1 MARRARIEARG
12 DDSDVISGF
21 LRSKAGV
28 ALLVLTGAGA
38 ALRFATLGQ
47 QSYFY
52 DEAVTAAMTDGSLA
66 DVFRGIVDTE
76 STPPLYYLLAWIW
89 AHAVGSEEAQL
100 RSLSAI
106 AGTLV
111 VPVAF
116 IAGRVASTVRIGL
129 AAAALAAVSPMLI
142 WYSQEARA
150 YSLLALVGG
159 ASFVAFLLARQDPSR
174 RKLVW
179 WAVLAATAVA
189 THYFAGFVVL
199 AQASLLLVAHPRH
212 RGVRRAIGAVAAVA
226 VCLLPLAAVQ
236 ASHRRLGWV
245 GGIGLTERMAEAIQ
259 RFVTAGQPSSWAGAT
274 GAELT
279 PYVWLSAV
287 AVLAIAIVL
296 LALRASPAERSG
308 ALTALVV
315 AAIGIGAP
323 IAVGWA
329 ADLVTHGDGD
339 YFLDR
344 NVLGAWV
351 PLAVFVGSGLAARR
365 AGILGA
371 VCLAAVLCW
380 SLIVYVDVVTSP
392 DLQRDDWRAVARAL
406 PDDERSLIVVYPQYQ
421 QDALRLQR
429 PDLVEQS
436 GRRPVDTMVLVLAG
450 FETPPESFRPPDGFV
465 PAGSED
471 IQHFVLKRYEREGA
485 SETSPKDVVRG
496 PLDESDLAFLVVGES
511 DDG

>member
-1 MARRARIEARG
+1 
-12 DDSDVISGF
+12 
-21 LRSKAGV
+21 
-28 ALLVLTGAGA
+28 
-38 ALRFATLGQ
+38 
-47 QSYFY
+47 
-52 DEAVTAAMTDGSLA
+52 
-66 DVFRGIVDTE
+66 
-76 STPPLYYLLAWIW
+76 
-89 AHAVGSEEAQL
+89 
-100 RSLSAI
+100 
-106 AGTLV
+106 
-111 VPVAF
+111 
-116 IAGRVASTVRIGL
+116 
-129 AAAALAAVSPMLI
+129 
-142 WYSQEARA
+142 
-150 YSLLALVGG
+150 
-159 ASFVAFLLARQDPSR
+159 
-174 RKLVW
+174 
-179 WAVLAATAVA
+179 
-189 THYFAGFVVL
+189 
-199 AQASLLLVAHPRH
+199 
-212 RGVRRAIGAVAAVA
+212 
-226 VCLLPLAAVQ
+226 
-236 ASHRRLGWV
+236 
-245 GGIGLTERMAEAIQ
+245 MAEAIQ

-323 IAVGWA
+323 IVIGWG

-421 QDALRLQR
+421 QAALRLQR

-436 GRRPVDTMVLVLAG
+436 GRRAVDTMVLVLAG

-465 PAGSED
+465 PAGPED
-471 IQHFVLKRYEREGA
+471 IQHFVLRRYEREGA
-485 SETSPKDVVRG
+485 RDTSPKDVVRG
-496 PLDESDLAFLVVGES
+496 PLDESDLGFLVVGES